1 MFMSDDKKSKMASL
15 IISKVQKKPSKEEG
29 LEKVAEGKAPMQ
41 DEAQIAE
48 ADEYDIAVDEIM
60 EALET
65 KDKRALK
72 DAMLSFVEMVLNKQD
87 LDEESEV

>member
-1 MFMSDDKKSKMASL
+1 L
-15 IISKVQKKPSKEEG
+15 GI
-29 LEKVAEGKAPMQ
+29 
-41 DEAQIAE
+41 
-48 ADEYDIAVDEIM
+48 IAVDEIM